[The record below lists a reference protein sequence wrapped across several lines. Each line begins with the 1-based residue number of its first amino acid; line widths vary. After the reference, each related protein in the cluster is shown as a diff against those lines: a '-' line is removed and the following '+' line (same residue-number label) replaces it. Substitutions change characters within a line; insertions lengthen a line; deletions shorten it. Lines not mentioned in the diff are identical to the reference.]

1 MAHSA
6 RQNDSFGKVK
16 WAVLKCKMGHS
27 ASDKNVK
34 KIQVLCFQR
43 FIKLSNF
50 AYLRPQD
57 FNFRIIDSQSTFFD
71 FLSKEFRTV
80 SAAYSQR
87 QQGLSRD
94 AATTFFFI
102 PVTPLHPSWNMQTSM
117 ISHSSDRYILSH
129 SRDTSL
135 SIQRRLQSDNWSI
148 AVRLKPPSLFRSS

>member
-1 MAHSA
+1 MAHFA
-6 RQNDSFGKVK
+6 RQNDSFRKVK

-34 KIQVLCFQR
+34 KIQVPCFQY
-43 FIKLSNF
+43 FIKLSKF

-87 QQGLSRD
+87 KQGLSRD
-94 AATTFFFI
+94 AATALFSI
-102 PVTPLHPSWNMQTSM
+102 PLKPLHP
-117 ISHSSDRYILSH
+117 
-129 SRDTSL
+129 
-135 SIQRRLQSDNWSI
+135 QSNI
-148 AVRLKPPSLFRSS
+148 HT